1 MNACTLQYARISVRF
16 FSHFCLLS
24 PIIKVLV
31 VNGKATAEIMNKHP
45 SLRDAVWRI
54 VAASM
59 LLRNP
64 RWVKDV
70 TKASTAMS
78 VAAKVGESGVV
89 NEALSGTQPAWTIP
103 AGVSSRQLAL
113 SIVQPH
119 RSKRDRSR
127 AGYIEIV
134 INNRGLGSLAQQG
147 YYGFECGNSIE

>member
-1 MNACTLQYARISVRF
+1 M
-16 FSHFCLLS
+16 
-24 PIIKVLV
+24 
-31 VNGKATAEIMNKHP
+31 NGKATAEIMNEHP

-70 TKASTAMS
+70 TKASAAMS
-78 VAAKVGESGVV
+78 VAAKVGESGAAYD
-89 NEALSGTQPAWTIP
+89 ALSGTQPAWTIP
-103 AGVSSRQLAL
+103 AGVSGRQLAL
-113 SIVQPH
+113 SIVQPR

-147 YYGFECGNSIE
+147 YYGFKCGTSIE